1 MDEYINKNI
10 IRDIIF
16 NGISL
21 DTDDDKLYAM
31 QLLNTVPPADVR
43 PVVRGRWVRIN
54 EYDKESNVNCSI
66 CNKEFPYI
74 DGVCYLVSGSELPPF
89 CPNCGA
95 DMRETEE

>member
-31 QLLNTVPPADVR
+31 ELLNTVPPADVK
-43 PVVRGRWVRIN
+43 PVVRGRWIPEDSGAN
-54 EYDKESNVNCSI
+54 FMAYKCSR
-66 CNKEFPYI
+66 C
-74 DGVCYLVSGSELPPF
+74 GSGGHTFKFNYCSS
-89 CPNCGA
+89 CGA
-95 DMRETEE
+95 KMKE